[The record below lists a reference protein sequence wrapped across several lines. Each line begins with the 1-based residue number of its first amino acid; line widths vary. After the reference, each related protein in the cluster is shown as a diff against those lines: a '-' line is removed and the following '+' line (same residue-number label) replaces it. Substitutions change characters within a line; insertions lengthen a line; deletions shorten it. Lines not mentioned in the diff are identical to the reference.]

1 MKYKTK
7 WCNLNKDLEDQRGKI
22 LTLYKRA
29 TQIV

>member
-7 WCNLNKDLEDQRGKI
+7 CYNLNKDLEDQRGKI
-22 LTLYKRA
+22 LAMYKRA